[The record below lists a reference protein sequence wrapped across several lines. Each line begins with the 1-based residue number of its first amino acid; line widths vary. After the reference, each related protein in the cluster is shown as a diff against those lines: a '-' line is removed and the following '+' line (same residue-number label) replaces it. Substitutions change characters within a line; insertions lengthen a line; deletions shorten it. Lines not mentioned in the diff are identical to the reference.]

1 MILPSILFTYHM
13 IMIGDNLKQLAEE
26 NRRLVASHGFT
37 IDYQNK
43 QESQE
48 NTICLKKLAPVTYKQ
63 HG

>member
-1 MILPSILFTYHM
+1 M
-13 IMIGDNLKQLAEE
+13 IMIGDHLKQLAEE

>member
-1 MILPSILFTYHM
+1 M
-13 IMIGDNLKQLAEE
+13 IMISNNLKQLAEE
-26 NRRLVASHGFT
+26 NHHLAASHGFT